1 VRGYSKEVEHGKTY
15 YEVGLSAEKKTKDVL
30 IDPAGNVVE
39 VEQEVE
45 FDTLPDTVKAGLTKR
60 AANGKIIKVEKVS
73 KGENISYEAVVSIG
87 GNKRE
92 ITVRP

>member
-1 VRGYSKEVEHGKTY
+1 
-15 YEVGLSAEKKTKDVL
+15 VL
-30 IDPAGNVVE
+30 IDPASNVVE

-60 AANGKIIKVEKVS
+60 AANGKIIKVKKVS